1 MTSGGASFGS
11 SFVSEQTLGRLGSL
25 TREDADA
32 LDHGAIKL
40 DDDGTILLYNRY
52 ESELSGIASARAEGK
67 KFFTQLAPCTNNRL
81 FHGRF
86 QEGITADVLDAEF
99 NYTFTYR
106 MRPTLVRILL
116 RRDSAT
122 GTTWI
127 FVKRR

>member
-32 LDHGAIKL
+32 
-40 DDDGTILLYNRY
+40 
-52 ESELSGIASARAEGK
+52 
-67 KFFTQLAPCTNNRL
+67 
-81 FHGRF
+81 
-86 QEGITADVLDAEF
+86 LDAEF